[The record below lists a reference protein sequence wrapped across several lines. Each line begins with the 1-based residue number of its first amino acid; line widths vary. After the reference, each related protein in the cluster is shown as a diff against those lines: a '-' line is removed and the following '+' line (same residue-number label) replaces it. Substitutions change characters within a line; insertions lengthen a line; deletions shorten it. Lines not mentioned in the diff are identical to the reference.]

1 VRNIRDQVSEIGM
14 DPRCCDLFPNV
25 PRLYQMSSQVEIESS
40 CLADPFISF
49 YIPFQIYPTFVIL
62 GRGTTPRQV
71 KRPWN
76 DRFDC

>member
-1 VRNIRDQVSEIGM
+1 MDPVVERQLIAATEEGVDRSANFGVRNIRDQVSEIGM

-49 YIPFQIYPTFVIL
+49 YIIL
-62 GRGTTPRQV
+62 
-71 KRPWN
+71 
-76 DRFDC
+76 